1 MRENKVREKEILGNV
16 QAKKER
22 GMGRKTV
29 EREGER
35 REEREREEGERER
48 ERERERA
55 FKVQCFKIEPKL
67 TMKKLYTA
75 DIYSYL
81 SISEQASIAK
91 VIRAFLSSL
100 CHHDFIQN
108 FFIGSISGLAFMK
121 WLENILQSLFCYPI
135 SCHDVLSELLILN
148 VSEMF

>member
-1 MRENKVREKEILGNV
+1 MREKKVREKEILGDV
-16 QAKKER
+16 QPKKER
-22 GMGRKTV
+22 GMGRKKV

-35 REEREREEGERER
+35 REERERERKERGR
-48 ERERERA
+48 GRERA

-67 TMKKLYTA
+67 TMKKLFTA

-108 FFIGSISGLAFMK
+108 FFIGSISGLAFLK
-121 WLENILQSLFCYPI
+121 
-135 SCHDVLSELLILN
+135 
-148 VSEMF
+148 